1 MISLERDGVM
11 STVLFDGIKTM
22 SKISDSVLVAFSGG
36 KESVV
41 VLDMCFRYFKHV
53 QPFFQ
58 YAVPG
63 LSFNEKLLTWY
74 ENKYNTEIIR
84 LPIETTGTMFR
95 YGIYTIPDP
104 TFPVVSETDVWNYV
118 RHETGIWYVAGG
130 ERINDSMMRRARIK
144 HSGTIDELQGRMF
157 PVAMWKTQ
165 EIYDYI
171 KHHKL
176 FLAKEQKVLKHS
188 LRIFHP
194 EDLLYIQKN
203 LPDDYDRILH
213 MFPLA
218 GAIIKK
224 AEMEMKNGK
233 K

>member
-1 MISLERDGVM
+1 M
-11 STVLFDGIKTM
+11 STVLFDSIKTM
-22 SKISDSVLVAFSGG
+22 SRINDSVLVAFSGG

-41 VLDMCFRYFKHV
+41 VLDMWFRYFKHV

-58 YAVPG
+58 YTVPG
-63 LSFNEKLLTWY
+63 LSFNEKLLSWY

-84 LPIETTGTMFR
+84 VPVESMGARIR
-95 YGIYTIPDP
+95 YGIYTLPDP
-104 TFPVVSETDVWNYV
+104 TFPIVSETDVWNYV
-118 RHETGIWYVAGG
+118 RHETNIWWIAGG

-144 HSGTIDELQGRMF
+144 HSGTIDVKSGRLF
-157 PVAMWKTQ
+157 PVAMWRTQ

-188 LRIFHP
+188 LRIFTP
-194 EDLLYIQKN
+194 GDLIYIKDN

-224 AEMEMKNGK
+224 AEMEMENGK
-233 K
+233 E